1 MTTPARTL
9 ADRLAQ
15 ADEQRFVGRRRE
27 LELFDRILVEEP
39 PYHVVLLHGPGGM
52 GKSTLLREVARRG
65 RAAGFEPIMVDG
77 RALDPVPGEIERAVA
92 GVEDLWR
99 PLLLFDTFERIEAL
113 GGWMR
118 ERLLPA
124 LPAGAV
130 IVLAGR
136 RAPDAD
142 WMQGGWESLVMEV
155 PLAPLGDDEALELLA
170 AHGIADD
177 TIGRELLRWAEG
189 SPLAL
194 TLGADTARE
203 DRTWRP
209 QRLDERPALAEAL
222 VRRLARPELGGAEH
236 DVMAVAALAR
246 ATDAALLADV
256 LPDVDAAD
264 AETWLRGLTFAE
276 EVGDGVALHDLVRRA
291 LRADLCAR
299 DPEREAELRRRLADA
314 LYVRAQGGAVRRVV
328 DLAELVDDPMLRWGF
343 GADSTPRHRIDAL
356 HEGDVV
362 ALAELCHERGSSKQ
376 WWDATQK
383 LLLEAAE
390 PAVLARDAR
399 GSICGYAYAVTP
411 SAAPAAAEADPVLG
425 PWLEHAREHH
435 DSFEGALLWRDAVD
449 FSSPTRGDIASPV
462 LALVNTASLLRCGT
476 ASPRYVYLPIDTGN
490 EVAVAYA
497 QAVKAEHVPELDVVG
512 QERSLQCWVRDHG
525 PGGIMR
531 SLRDA
536 VYRELGLRPPTPTP
550 STPGVFA
557 GEDVRA
563 ALRAFH
569 QPMELARSPIA
580 RGKAPAERAAS
591 VRAVLEEAVANAF
604 GEAPGEQLVQRIVE
618 RGYLDP
624 RGGHEA
630 AAHELNVSRAT
641 YFRRLREGSERVAR
655 YVLTKGSS

>member
-15 ADEQRFVGRRRE
+15 ADEERFVGRRRE
-27 LELFDRILVEEP
+27 LELFDRILVDEP
-39 PYHVVLLHGPGGM
+39 QYHVVLLHGPGGM

-65 RAAGFEPIMVDG
+65 RAAGFAPVVVDG
-77 RALDPVPGEIERAVA
+77 RALDPVPGEIERALS

-118 ERLLPA
+118 ERLLPS

-291 LRADLCAR
+291 LRADLRAR

-343 GADSTPRHRIDAL
+343 GADSTPRHRVDAL
-356 HEGDVV
+356 HEGDIV
-362 ALAELCHERGSSKQ
+362 ALAELCAERGSPAA
-376 WWDATQK
+376 WWASTQK
-383 LLLEAAE
+383 LLLEA
-390 PAVLARDAR
+390 PASAVIARDAR
-399 GSICGYAYAVTP
+399 GSVCGYAYAVTP
-411 SAAPAAAEADPVLG
+411 DGAPPAADEDPILG
-425 PWLEHAREHH
+425 PWLAHARREHRGE
-435 DSFEGALLWRDAVD
+435 SALLWRDAVD
-449 FSSPTRGDIASPV
+449 FSSSTRGDVASPV
-462 LALVNTASLLRCGT
+462 LALVNTASLLRCGA
-476 ASPRYVYLPIDTGN
+476 ASPRYAYLPIDTSN
-490 EVAVAYA
+490 DVAVAYA
-497 QAVKAEHVPELDVVG
+497 HAVKASHVPELDHAG
-512 QERSLQCWVRDHG
+512 PARTLQCWVRDHG
-525 PGGIMR
+525 AGGIMR

-536 VYRELGLRPPTPTP
+536 IYRELGLPAPDRAPAAAPALT
-550 STPGVFA
+550 A
-557 GEDVRA
+557 EDVRD
-563 ALRAFH
+563 ALRAYH
-569 QPMELARSPIA
+569 QPLELARSPLA
-580 RGKAPAERAAS
+580 SGDRPVERAAS
-591 VRAVLEEAVANAF
+591 VRALLEEAIANAF
-604 GEAPGEQLVQRIVE
+604 
-618 RGYLDP
+618 
-624 RGGHEA
+624 
-630 AAHELNVSRAT
+630 
-641 YFRRLREGSERVAR
+641 
-655 YVLTKGSS
+655 

>member
-15 ADEQRFVGRRRE
+15 ADEERFVGRRRE

-39 PYHVVLLHGPGGM
+39 PFHVVLMHGPGGV

-65 RAAGFEPIMVDG
+65 RAAGFAPVVVDG
-77 RALDPVPGEIERAVA
+77 RALDPVPGEIERALS
-92 GVEDLWR
+92 GVEELWR

-118 ERLLPA
+118 ERLLPS

-142 WMQGGWESLVMEV
+142 WMQGGWESLAIEV
-155 PLAPLGDDEALELLA
+155 PLEPLGDDEALELLG
-170 AHGIADD
+170 AHGISHDSTA
-177 TIGRELLRWAEG
+177 RELLRWAEG

-222 VRRLARPELGGAEH
+222 VRRLVRPELGGAEY

-276 EVGDGVALHDLVRRA
+276 EVGDGVALHALVRRA
-291 LRADLCAR
+291 RRADLRAR
-299 DPEREAELRRRLADA
+299 AAQREAERGRRLADA
-314 LYVRAQGGAVRRVV
+314 LSQRAQGGAVRCVG

-356 HEGDVV
+356 HEGGVA
-362 ALAELCHERGSSKQ
+362 ALAELSHQRASSTEG
-376 WWDATQK
+376 WPATK
-383 LLLEAAE
+383 HLLLQAPS

-399 GSICGYAYAVTP
+399 GSICGYAYAITP
-411 SAAPAAAEADPVLG
+411 SSAPAAAEADPVLG
-425 PWLEHAREHH
+425 PWMAHAREHH
-435 DSFEGALLWRDAVD
+435 DWF
-449 FSSPTRGDIASPV
+449 
-462 LALVNTASLLRCGT
+462 
-476 ASPRYVYLPIDTGN
+476 
-490 EVAVAYA
+490 
-497 QAVKAEHVPELDVVG
+497 
-512 QERSLQCWVRDHG
+512 
-525 PGGIMR
+525 
-531 SLRDA
+531 
-536 VYRELGLRPPTPTP
+536 
-550 STPGVFA
+550 
-557 GEDVRA
+557 
-563 ALRAFH
+563 
-569 QPMELARSPIA
+569 
-580 RGKAPAERAAS
+580 
-591 VRAVLEEAVANAF
+591 
-604 GEAPGEQLVQRIVE
+604 
-618 RGYLDP
+618 
-624 RGGHEA
+624 
-630 AAHELNVSRAT
+630 
-641 YFRRLREGSERVAR
+641 
-655 YVLTKGSS
+655 

>member
-65 RAAGFEPIMVDG
+65 RAAGFEPILVDG

-113 GGWMR
+113 GGWLR
-118 ERLLPA
+118 ERMLPS

-130 IVLAGR
+130 VVLAGR
-136 RAPDAD
+136 RAPDPD
-142 WMQGGWESLVMEV
+142 WLQGGWESLVVEI
-155 PLAPLGDDEALELLA
+155 PLAPLDDQEALELLG
-170 AHGIADD
+170 AHGVSEDPASS
-177 TIGRELLRWAEG
+177 ELLRWAEG

-236 DVMAVAALAR
+236 DVLAVAALAR

-256 LPDVDAAD
+256 LPDIDAPD
-264 AETWLRGLTFAE
+264 AEAWLRGLTFAE
-276 EVGDGVALHDLVRRA
+276 AVGDGVALHDLVRRA
-291 LRADLCAR
+291 LRADLRAR

-314 LYVRAQGGAVRRVV
+314 LYTRAQGGAVRRVV

-343 GADSTPRHRIDAL
+343 GAESTPRHRVDAL

-362 ALAELCHERGSSKQ
+362 ALAELCAARGSSKE
-376 WWDATQK
+376 WWDATQR
-383 LLLEAAE
+383 LLLGAPH
-390 PAVLARDAR
+390 PAVLARDSR

-411 SAAPAAAEADPVLG
+411 SAAPPAADEDPVLG
-425 PWLEHAREHH
+425 PWLAYAREHH
-435 DSFEGALLWRDAVD
+435 DDVEGALLWRDAVD
-449 FSSPTRGDIASPV
+449 FSSSTSGDVASPI
-462 LALVNTASLLRCGT
+462 LALINTAAVLRCGT
-476 ASPRYVYLPIDTGN
+476 ASPRYAYLPIDTGN

-497 QAVKAEHVPELDVVG
+497 KAVQARHMAELDVAG
-512 QERSLQCWVRDHG
+512 EERRLQCWVRDHG

-536 VYRELGLRPPTPTP
+536 VYRELGQRPPMPTP

-557 GEDVRA
+557 AEDVRD

-569 QPMELARSPIA
+569 QPLELARSPIA
-580 RGKAPAERAAS
+580 RGRGPAERAAS
-591 VRAVLEEAVANAF
+591 VRAVLEEAVTNAF
-604 GEAPGEQLVQRIVE
+604 GEAPGEQLVRRIVE
-618 RGYLDP
+618 RGYIDP

-655 YVLTKGSS
+655 YVLTKGAG